1 MRITLLAILSL
12 FIGKGYSQINEDY
25 LKIGEHAPRIIG
37 VDQNGKNID
46 SELILKENRI
56 LLFFYR
62 GNWCPYCK
70 KHLLEL
76 QDRLEEINE
85 KGIVVIVVTPE
96 NEEKIIETTT
106 KFKVSY
112 SILHDVNN
120 VIMNNYKVAFDVVE
134 ENIPKYFKFTKGKVE
149 MYNSE
154 NVLPVPATYLIGKKK
169 TIEYVHYDPDYT
181 KRSNFDDILN
191 KHDKYHLGK

>member
-56 LLFFYR
+56 LLIFYR

>member
-56 LLFFYR
+56 LLIFYR

-134 ENIPKYFKFTKGKVE
+134 ENIPRYFKFTKGKVE